1 MQRFSLICEGDSQM
15 NRDKL
20 YDAAFR
26 YKKAKI
32 WNKLWDTEVYALRL
46 KSGEIG
52 YISIMD
58 NGGA

>member
-1 MQRFSLICEGDSQM
+1 M